1 MVTDE
6 ILVKYIVGEAEAHEV
21 AMVEQW
27 RKLDVANEKHLQQF
41 KTLWTESAGI
51 PHQDKVNVDK
61 AWEQVQKTI
70 HTKIERKGRVLPIG
84 RAWLMA
90 ASFALLLGIGFFLFN
105 RTTPKATEMLT
116 AIATDSVQNLT
127 LADGSNIMIREGSIA
142 YPKTFDG
149 EKRAIKMNGGK
160 AFFKIAPNK
169 AKPFE
174 IASENTTITV
184 VGTEFEITANTA
196 FTQVLVR
203 EGKVKFNTPKGALF
217 LTAGMG
223 AKYNRKTQLLEK
235 LMPPSNNTFG
245 YVTGALKFEN
255 KMLKEV
261 VNDLNQYYQGY
272 TIELENKALENC
284 RITSS
289 FNHDKLETVLDV
301 LSLTLNLEIERSADK
316 KFILIKGKGCTP

>member
-6 ILVKYIVGEAEAHEV
+6 ILVKYIVGEAEDHEV

-27 RKLDVANEKHLQQF
+27 RKLNAANEKHLQQF

-51 PHQDKVNVDK
+51 PHQHAVNIDK

-70 HTKIERKGRVLPIG
+70 HNKTEKKGSTIPITRV
-84 RAWLMA
+84 WLMA
-90 ASFALLLGIGFFLFN
+90 ASFALLIGIGFFLFN
-105 RTTPKATEMLT
+105 RTTPQAAELLT

-127 LADGSNIMIREGSIA
+127 LSDGSNIMIREGSIA

-169 AKPFE
+169 AQPFE

-184 VGTEFEITANTA
+184 VGTEFEISANTA

-203 EGKVKFNTPKGALF
+203 EGKVKFNTPKGEVF

-223 AKYNRKTQLLEK
+223 AKYNRKTQQLEK
-235 LMPPSNNTFG
+235 LMPASNNTFG
-245 YVTGALKFEN
+245 YVTGELKFEN
-255 KMLKEV
+255 KTLKEV

-272 TIELENKALENC
+272 TIELENKDLENC
-284 RITSS
+284 KITSA

-301 LSLTLNLEIERSADK
+301 IAITLNLEVERSADK